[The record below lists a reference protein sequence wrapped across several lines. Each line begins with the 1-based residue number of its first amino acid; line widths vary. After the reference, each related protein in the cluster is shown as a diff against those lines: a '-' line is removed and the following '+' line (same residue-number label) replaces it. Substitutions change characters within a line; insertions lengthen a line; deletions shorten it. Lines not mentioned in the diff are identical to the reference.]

1 MVINFWILGQF
12 LTLISYIIFW
22 ISRFIKNKNNI
33 LLFDNISRI
42 VGIISFACLGTYDG
56 IKYTIFTIL
65 RNIMGQL
72 TNEKMKNYKNITF
85 LIMFAIL
92 VLINIF
98 EFNGMAT
105 ICILICGT
113 LNLYAVIM
121 CDEQG
126 IRKLGMLGSVF
137 YNLFMFITGN
147 IAGVVCE
154 TICFCVML
162 ASYIKY
168 KNINKIEVKSN

>member
-1 MVINFWILGQF
+1 MVINFLIIGQI

-33 LLFDNISRI
+33 LLYDNISRI
-42 VGIISFACLGTYDG
+42 VAIISFACLGTFEG

-72 TNEKMKNYKNITF
+72 TNEKMKNYKNIIF
-85 LIMFAIL
+85 LVMFVIL
-92 VLINIF
+92 VLMNIC
-98 EFNGMAT
+98 EICGIAT

-126 IRKLGMLGSVF
+126 IRMFGMLGSVF
-137 YNLFMFITGN
+137 YNLFMFVTGN

-154 TICFCVML
+154 TICFCMML

-168 KNINKIEVKSN
+168 KNMNKLEVTSN

>member
-33 LLFDNISRI
+33 LLYDNISRI
-42 VGIISFACLGTYDG
+42 VAIVSFVCLGTYDG
-56 IKYTIFTIL
+56 IKYTIYTIL
-65 RNIMGQL
+65 RNVMGQL
-72 TNEKMKNYKNITF
+72 TNEKIKNYKNIIF
-85 LIMFAIL
+85 FIMLAIL
-92 VLINIF
+92 VLMNSF
-98 EFNGMAT
+98 SFNGVAT

-113 LNLYAVIM
+113 LNLYGVIM
-121 CDEQG
+121 CNEQG
-126 IRKLGMLGSVF
+126 IRMFGMVGSLF
-137 YNLFMFITGN
+137 YNSFMFITGN

-154 TICFCVML
+154 SICFCVML

-168 KNINKIEVKSN
+168 KNINKIEVTSN